1 MHDLLITNALI
12 LTMNGTC
19 RIIENGFLAI
29 KHDKIVDIGSMTK
42 LSQKAEKVID
52 GKGKL
57 VMPGLINAHSHG
69 ADVLLR
75 GGLSQD
81 RGLYDWLHNVLYPG
95 MQAYTLDDIKIGTT
109 LFIDEAIRSGITTI
123 VENEDFPS
131 IENHRILLNTFKK
144 SGMRAIFGRMFND
157 LPTPPMLSDYYH
169 LIKSK
174 SPNVKHVEGDLVEDT
189 KNAMNEIEVLMREY
203 NSAESMVQVWPSPF
217 GPEWCTKEGLQA
229 SFELARKRETGIT
242 MHLSETQMSQR
253 LFGVSAT
260 EYLNSINCL
269 DPRLLVAHCIWLN
282 DRDIRLLKEND
293 VKIAHQPSANMYLA
307 DGIAP
312 IPKMLASG
320 ITIGLGTD
328 DANANDSVS
337 IFNEMRVASLIHKGN
352 TQDPKC
358 ITSEQVLE
366 MATVNGAK
374 AIGMENSIGTLEVGK
389 QADLIII
396 NLNLPHLRPIHHIPS
411 VLTYQTR
418 GGTEVETVIVNGKIL
433 MYDKKLTWLTESE
446 EEKLLKDAQK
456 SSIQIRDRA
465 NLELPENY
473 SVRKTLFT

>member
-1 MHDLLITNALI
+1 M
-12 LTMNGTC
+12 
-19 RIIENGFLAI
+19 
-29 KHDKIVDIGSMTK
+29 
-42 LSQKAEKVID
+42 
-52 GKGKL
+52 
-57 VMPGLINAHSHG
+57 
-69 ADVLLR
+69 
-75 GGLSQD
+75 
-81 RGLYDWLHNVLYPG
+81 
-95 MQAYTLDDIKIGTT
+95 
-109 LFIDEAIRSGITTI
+109 
-123 VENEDFPS
+123 
-131 IENHRILLNTFKK
+131 
-144 SGMRAIFGRMFND
+144 
-157 LPTPPMLSDYYH
+157 
-169 LIKSK
+169 
-174 SPNVKHVEGDLVEDT
+174 
-189 KNAMNEIEVLMREY
+189 
-203 NSAESMVQVWPSPF
+203 
-217 GPEWCTKEGLQA
+217 
-229 SFELARKRETGIT
+229 
-242 MHLSETQMSQR
+242 
-253 LFGVSAT
+253 
-260 EYLNSINCL
+260 
-269 DPRLLVAHCIWLN
+269 LVAHCIWLN

-312 IPKMLASG
+312 IPKMLAAG

-352 TQDPKC
+352 TQEPRC
-358 ITSEQVLE
+358 ITSEQVFE

-374 AIGMENSIGTLEVGK
+374 VIGMENSIGTLEVGK

-411 VLTYQTR
+411 VLSYQTR

-473 SVRKTLFT
+473 SVSKTFFT